1 MGAEDGCRGR
11 RAGKALDTSASG
23 RTAHSPGNDTG
34 SGCTTLNSRKVETP
48 RKGGGGGS
56 EHLLFRFGVIVPSW
70 TVTRTP
76 HAAPNR
82 QDFGSVAFSL
92 CRLTGRIWKSLF
104 CKPIVSVM
112 LRCVLDTWQ
121 VTWKTRLTFA

>member
-23 RTAHSPGNDTG
+23 RTAHNPGNDTG
-34 SGCTTLNSRKVETP
+34 SGCTTLNSRKMETP
-48 RKGGGGGS
+48 GRVAGGGGS

-70 TVTRTP
+70 TVTWTL

-92 CRLTGRIWKSLF
+92 CRLRGRIWKVPFL
-104 CKPIVSVM
+104 
-112 LRCVLDTWQ
+112 
-121 VTWKTRLTFA
+121 